1 MQIQHEINDNMICGL
16 LKNDRQVTFFK
27 TTNLN
32 DATPNRSQLPNDKD
46 FDSSS
51 KFEMI
56 KAVSSSLETLPL
68 TFEQQALLQTM
79 SSHLLKLNDY
89 LRSEK
94 MIIEVFKEDIEKEL
108 NMELG
113 FPLEI
118 EFLDREP
125 KALLDIKNTLFANL
139 PQVNAALTA
148 PSTHHMQNYER
159 LEIYGDTVISLLVV
173 LEIYVLRNQMDT
185 QNELDI

>member
-1 MQIQHEINDNMICGL
+1 
-16 LKNDRQVTFFK
+16 
-27 TTNLN
+27 
-32 DATPNRSQLPNDKD
+32 
-46 FDSSS
+46 
-51 KFEMI
+51 
-56 KAVSSSLETLPL
+56 
-68 TFEQQALLQTM
+68 
-79 SSHLLKLNDY
+79 
-89 LRSEK
+89 
-94 MIIEVFKEDIEKEL
+94 
-108 NMELG
+108 MELG

>member
-1 MQIQHEINDNMICGL
+1 MLPGEALGIVDDVKAITSLVSSTDKSFTHVQNQHEINDNMICGL
-16 LKNDRQVTFFK
+16 LKKDRQVTFFK

-68 TFEQQALLQTM
+68 TFEQQALLQTV

-94 MIIEVFKEDIEKEL
+94 MITEVF
-108 NMELG
+108 
-113 FPLEI
+113 
-118 EFLDREP
+118 
-125 KALLDIKNTLFANL
+125 
-139 PQVNAALTA
+139 
-148 PSTHHMQNYER
+148 
-159 LEIYGDTVISLLVV
+159 
-173 LEIYVLRNQMDT
+173 
-185 QNELDI
+185 

>member
-1 MQIQHEINDNMICGL
+1 VQNQHEINDNMICGL
-16 LKNDRQVTFFK
+16 LKKDRQVTFFK

-68 TFEQQALLQTM
+68 TFEQQALLQTV

-94 MIIEVFKEDIEKEL
+94 MITEVF
-108 NMELG
+108 
-113 FPLEI
+113 
-118 EFLDREP
+118 
-125 KALLDIKNTLFANL
+125 
-139 PQVNAALTA
+139 
-148 PSTHHMQNYER
+148 
-159 LEIYGDTVISLLVV
+159 
-173 LEIYVLRNQMDT
+173 
-185 QNELDI
+185 